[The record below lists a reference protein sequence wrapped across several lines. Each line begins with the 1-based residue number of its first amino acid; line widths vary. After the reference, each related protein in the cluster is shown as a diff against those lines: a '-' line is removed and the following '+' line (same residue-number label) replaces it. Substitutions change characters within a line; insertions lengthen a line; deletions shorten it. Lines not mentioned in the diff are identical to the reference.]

1 MYYLGIF
8 VLILFI
14 FFFRFQ
20 EFQKNKIV
28 DFSFYLFGFIFN
40 IRL

>member
-28 DFSFYLFGFIFN
+28 DFFFLSIWFYF
-40 IRL
+40 